1 MEDVG
6 KAILMASQV
15 LLFVLAC
22 SVSIV
27 LYSAIRNNV
36 DMVTLYHDYSN
47 RGDAIVA
54 SDEQQKEREVMPEE
68 IILAI
73 LDLKNKELGNTVKIQ
88 ISATNTRTYEY
99 DEINGTIKTVG
110 GSSFAYGSSA
120 LYSELMNIKT
130 RNSTYKLTYSEDE
143 LYYKFY

>member
-68 IILAI
+68 IILAV

-99 DEINGTIKTVG
+99 D
-110 GSSFAYGSSA
+110 
-120 LYSELMNIKT
+120 
-130 RNSTYKLTYSEDE
+130 
-143 LYYKFY
+143 